1 MTTIFQGTR
10 TRLFIVTLR
19 FALGLFAKAFGQ
31 PATSAQQFLQT
42 DRLATDDMSGSAT
55 GFFVDSA
62 AFLITCAHVVNG
74 PGEIMVIV
82 SSGEMLPAKIYK
94 IDDRF
99 IESA

>member
-1 MTTIFQGTR
+1 
-10 TRLFIVTLR
+10 LF
-19 FALGLFAKAFGQ
+19 F
-31 PATSAQQFLQT
+31 
-42 DRLATDDMSGSAT
+42 
-55 GFFVDSA
+55 DSA

-99 IESA
+99 IESE